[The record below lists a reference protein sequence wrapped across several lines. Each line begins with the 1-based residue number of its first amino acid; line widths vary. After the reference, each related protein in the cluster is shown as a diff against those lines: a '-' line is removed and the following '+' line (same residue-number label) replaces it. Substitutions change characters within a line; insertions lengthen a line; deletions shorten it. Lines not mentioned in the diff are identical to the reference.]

1 MDDGTSSVTFPESA
15 DSSPYILAHVGSYVP
30 AGYIMLDHSPINES
44 SPYSK
49 SVSSIWPKPPPRVIQ
64 SWNYLFWKTL
74 RSAFFVQRSP
84 RLGSNLFVWHS
95 EKKVLCLQF
104 VYASHIWNAATWHI
118 VWAFEAI
125 LRWYQIWQTPKLS
138 LKPRQSGFRLETLF
152 KIPHHQE
159 CPVRFMC
166 DQCKTFQCQL
176 FLGITLSVIVFTS
189 VASWC
194 QTSFSRVR
202 KVIFMYLIPMILK
215 YT

>member
-84 RLGSNLFVWHS
+84 RFGSNLFCLAFR
-95 EKKVLCLQF
+95 EK
-104 VYASHIWNAATWHI
+104 S
-118 VWAFEAI
+118 
-125 LRWYQIWQTPKLS
+125 S
-138 LKPRQSGFRLETLF
+138 LFAVCICVAHLKCCHVAYRMSLWSNLALISNMTNPQNSLWS
-152 KIPHHQE
+152 
-159 CPVRFMC
+159 PVNQDLGWKRF
-166 DQCKTFQCQL
+166 
-176 FLGITLSVIVFTS
+176 
-189 VASWC
+189 
-194 QTSFSRVR
+194 
-202 KVIFMYLIPMILK
+202 LK
-215 YT
+215 YLTIRSALSGLCAINARLSSANSF